1 MKKKMSNR
9 DKTFW
14 AVVIPVVILFFA
26 FNTLPMIKGVIYSF
40 TNYKG
45 YGTYDYVGFRN
56 YADLFTDS
64 RVGKSYVFTFKYALA
79 GTILVNVLSL
89 IMAVGLNSAIRF
101 KSALRGIYFVP
112 NILGGLVIGYIFSF
126 IFTYILPTVG
136 NVFHIGF
143 LQNSILASE
152 KYAWIGVLI
161 VGVWQA
167 VAMNTIIY
175 ISGLQ
180 TVPEEVY
187 EASMLDG
194 ASKWKQFWKVT
205 FPLVMPFVTINLV
218 LSTKNFLMVFD
229 QIMSLTLKA
238 VMPPAPESGIPVIF
252 LPVLPDA
259 VLFRFLFLRTKSILQ
274 SAVQLLHLTW
284 LHAFVPFF
292 CPLFPRLN
300 MYPL

>member
-14 AVVIPVVILFFA
+14 AVVIPVVVLFFA

-45 YGTYDYVGFRN
+45 YGSYDYVGLRN
-56 YADLFTDS
+56 YTDLFTDA
-64 RVGKSYVFTFKYALA
+64 RVGKSYLFTFKYAIA
-79 GTILVNVLSL
+79 GTVLVNVLSL
-89 IMAVGLNSAIRF
+89 VMAVALNSKNRV
-101 KSALRGIYFVP
+101 KSELRREYFVP
-112 NILGGLVIGYIFSF
+112 NLHSGLYIGYIFSF
-126 IFTYILPTVG
+126 IFTYILPVVG
-136 NVFHIGF
+136 NTFNIGF

-180 TVPEEVY
+180 TVPEDVY

-194 ASKWKQFWKVT
+194 AGKWKQFWKVT

-229 QIMSLTLKA
+229 QIMSLTKGG
-238 VMPPAPESGIPVIF
+238 PAQSTESISYLIYRNGMDGGQFGFQSANAVIF
-252 LPVLPDA
+252 FVVIVA
-259 VLFRFLFLRTKSILQ
+259 ISLFQMGVMNKKEE
-274 SAVQLLHLTW
+274 QL
-284 LHAFVPFF
+284 
-292 CPLFPRLN
+292 
-300 MYPL
+300 

>member
-89 IMAVGLNSAIRF
+89 IMAVGLNSKIRC

-112 NILGGLVIGYIFSF
+112 NILGGLVIGYILVLFLLTFFQLWEMCS
-126 IFTYILPTVG
+126 ILDFYRTV
-136 NVFHIGF
+136 F
-143 LQNSILASE
+143 LQV
-152 KYAWIGVLI
+152 K
-161 VGVWQA
+161 
-167 VAMNTIIY
+167 NTH
-175 ISGLQ
+175 GL
-180 TVPEEVY
+180 V
-187 EASMLDG
+187 
-194 ASKWKQFWKVT
+194 
-205 FPLVMPFVTINLV
+205 
-218 LSTKNFLMVFD
+218 
-229 QIMSLTLKA
+229 
-238 VMPPAPESGIPVIF
+238 
-252 LPVLPDA
+252 
-259 VLFRFLFLRTKSILQ
+259 
-274 SAVQLLHLTW
+274 
-284 LHAFVPFF
+284 
-292 CPLFPRLN
+292 C
-300 MYPL
+300 

>member
-1 MKKKMSNR
+1 MKKKMTNR

-14 AVVIPVVILFFA
+14 AVVIPVLILFFT

-56 YADLFTDS
+56 YMDLFTDA
-64 RVGKSYVFTFKYALA
+64 RVGKSYLFTFKYALA
-79 GTILVNVLSL
+79 GTVLVNVFSL
-89 IMAVGLNSAIRF
+89 IMALGLNSRIRF

-126 IFTYILPTVG
+126 FFTYILPAVG
-136 NVFHIGF
+136 NAFHIEF

-180 TVPEEVY
+180 TVPQDVY

-194 ASKWKQFWKVT
+194 ASKWKEFWKVT
-205 FPLVMPFVTINLV
+205 LPLVMPFVTINLV

-229 QIMSLTLKA
+229 QIMSLTKGG
-238 VMPPAPESGIPVIF
+238 PAQSTESISYLIYRNGMDGGQFGFQSANAVIF
-252 LPVLPDA
+252 FFVIVA
-259 VLFRFLFLRTKSILQ
+259 ISIFQ
-274 SAVQLLHLTW
+274 MTVMNKKEEQL
-284 LHAFVPFF
+284 
-292 CPLFPRLN
+292 
-300 MYPL
+300 

>member
-1 MKKKMSNR
+1 MKMSNR

-14 AVVIPVVILFFA
+14 AVVIPVVVLFFA

-45 YGTYDYVGFRN
+45 YGSYDYVELRN
-56 YADLFTDS
+56 YTDLFTDA
-64 RVGKSYVFTFKYALA
+64 RVGKSYLFTFKYAIA
-79 GTILVNVLSL
+79 GTVLVNVLSL
-89 IMAVGLNSAIRF
+89 VMAVALNSNIRG

-126 IFTYILPTVG
+126 IFTYILPAVG
-136 NVFHIGF
+136 NTFNIGF

-180 TVPEEVY
+180 TVPEDVY

-194 ASKWKQFWKVT
+194 AGKWKQF
-205 FPLVMPFVTINLV
+205 LEGYI
-218 LSTKNFLMVFD
+218 STRYAICYN
-229 QIMSLTLKA
+229 Q
-238 VMPPAPESGIPVIF
+238 SGAQHKE
-252 LPVLPDA
+252 LPHG
-259 VLFRFLFLRTKSILQ
+259 I
-274 SAVQLLHLTW
+274 
-284 LHAFVPFF
+284 
-292 CPLFPRLN
+292 
-300 MYPL
+300 

>member
-1 MKKKMSNR
+1 MS
-9 DKTFW
+9 
-14 AVVIPVVILFFA
+14 
-26 FNTLPMIKGVIYSF
+26 GS
-40 TNYKG
+40 
-45 YGTYDYVGFRN
+45 RN

-64 RVGKSYVFTFKYALA
+64 RVGKSYLFTFKYALA

-187 EASMLDG
+187 ELRCLME
-194 ASKWKQFWKVT
+194 QVNVRFWKVT
-205 FPLVMPFVTINLV
+205 FPLVMPFVN
-218 LSTKNFLMVFD
+218 N
-229 QIMSLTLKA
+229 Q
-238 VMPPAPESGIPVIF
+238 SGIEHKEFSHGIRPGSC
-252 LPVLPDA
+252 LDQGSPA
-259 VLFRFLFLRTKSILQ
+259 QSTESI
-274 SAVQLLHLTW
+274 S
-284 LHAFVPFF
+284 
-292 CPLFPRLN
+292 
-300 MYPL
+300 

>member
-64 RVGKSYVFTFKYALA
+64 RVGKSYLFTFKYALA

-89 IMAVGLNSAIRF
+89 IMAVGLNSKIRC

-112 NILGGLVIGYIFSF
+112 NILGGLVIGYIFS
-126 IFTYILPTVG
+126 
-136 NVFHIGF
+136 
-143 LQNSILASE
+143 
-152 KYAWIGVLI
+152 
-161 VGVWQA
+161 VWQA

-229 QIMSLTLKA
+229 QIMSLTKGG
-238 VMPPAPESGIPVIF
+238 PAQSTESISYLIYKNGMDGGQFGFQSANAVIF
-252 LPVLPDA
+252 FIVIVA
-259 VLFRFLFLRTKSILQ
+259 ISLFQMTVMNKKEE
-274 SAVQLLHLTW
+274 QL
-284 LHAFVPFF
+284 
-292 CPLFPRLN
+292 
-300 MYPL
+300 